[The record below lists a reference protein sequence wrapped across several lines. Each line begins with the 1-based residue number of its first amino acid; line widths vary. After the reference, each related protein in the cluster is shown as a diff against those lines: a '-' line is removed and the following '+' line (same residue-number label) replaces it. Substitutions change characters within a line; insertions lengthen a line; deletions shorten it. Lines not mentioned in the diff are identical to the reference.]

1 MAKTLNTEEVSDLKT
16 FQAVSL
22 IFSILFLFVVGNGYY
37 NLFLT
42 KIGSYALVVALLLA
56 TLAWLL
62 AKLIGSN
69 KGKIFGNLPLF
80 FLLLI
85 ISSVG
90 VFNAMMLNLEG
101 KIIYL
106 EAIEDAGE
114 KFGNLFGATDAV
126 LSNYDHSIL
135 TKKGNV
141 ETLRLQL
148 KAEIENPLNCGQGP
162 IAIKIGQD
170 LKIELPLFQMLSI
183 PVLTKSRN
191 QQSCE
196 SVKILASYN
205 SLINELLYNHPDLV
219 KVHYKENKEFKS
231 KIEAEVKGAQ
241 EELKELS
248 VYVNNGGGL
257 LKDNNIDGVLVKSA
271 RGKLEDISTNY
282 ANLAVELKNY
292 APKAELVM
300 NLNIT
305 DARSLGEW
313 SQLINLILDRL
324 DKPSTYVYFGLS
336 VFFDWILIYLFARLS
351 SLKAILKQQNPK
363 ANIPKS
369 GIPSAWQDH

>member
-1 MAKTLNTEEVSDLKT
+1 MTKTLNTEEASDLKT

-22 IFSILFLFVVGNGYY
+22 IFSTLFLFVVGNGYY

-69 KGKIFGNLPLF
+69 KGKIIGNLPLF

-101 KIIYL
+101 KTIYTEAIDNAENQFVTL
-106 EAIEDAGE
+106 RAASKELITEEILLKIKAIEDKRE
-114 KFGNLFGATDAV
+114 KLLDEV
-126 LSNYDHSIL
+126 
-135 TKKGNV
+135 K
-141 ETLRLQL
+141 
-148 KAEIENPLNCGQGP
+148 NPLNCGQGP
-162 IAIKIGQD
+162 VAIKRAQE
-170 LKIELPLFQMLSI
+170 LKALLPAFQMLSNPAGSKSCDKTPI
-183 PVLTKSRN
+183 GEDSPV
-191 QQSCE
+191 
-196 SVKILASYN
+196 I
-205 SLINELLYNHPDLV
+205 INYRSSINALLYNHPDLV
-219 KVHYKENKEFKS
+219 KARYKENQEFIS
-231 KIEAEVKGAQ
+231 KIETETKVAQ
-241 EELKELS
+241 EQLKDLLS
-248 VYVNNGGGL
+248 YVNSGDSF
-257 LKDNNIDGVLVKSA
+257 LKDSNVNGKLVKSA
-271 RGKLEDISTNY
+271 RGRLEDISTNY

-292 APKAELVM
+292 APKSKLLM

-313 SQLINLILDRL
+313 SQLINLIVHRL
-324 DKPSTYVYFGLS
+324 DKPPTYVYFGLS

-351 SLKAILKQQNPK
+351 SLQAIVKQQNPK
-363 ANIPKS
+363 ANIANRS
-369 GIPSAWQDH
+369 IPSAWQDH